1 MVPHLYSMLPEK
13 HDHSSPENYADA
25 GVSPALPPGS
35 AHITTQ
41 WSMWTVESYTVLR
54 EWCTLHLKDLKKKQN
69 KKKNMQC
76 ASFLNNIRLYAF
88 ILKTTFP
95 MLEGRLCF

>member
-54 EWCTLHLKDLKKKQN
+54 E
-69 KKKNMQC
+69 
-76 ASFLNNIRLYAF
+76 
-88 ILKTTFP
+88 
-95 MLEGRLCF
+95 